1 MTASPSLWTSYNL
14 YSDEPPMEA
23 HRHLLQILRLLADLR
38 WHWRDRSD
46 YFASGNLTIY
56 YNPDRLKNRDFRGPD
71 FFVVRDCDP
80 NPNRLSWVVWTEGR
94 YPDFILEILSESTAK
109 VDRTTKKQLYQDTF
123 RTPEYFLVDLERPA
137 VEGYR
142 LQGGGYEAIAP
153 HAEGRVW
160 SEVLELY
167 LGVWGNQV
175 RFFTAEGGLVMSPEE
190 TALAAEQ
197 GRVAA
202 QRQQLL
208 LQQRIE
214 QERQQRA
221 QAQQQAE
228 RERQQR
234 EQAQQQAER
243 ERQQREQAQ
252 QQAERER
259 QRAEQLAAQLRA
271 LGIDPDRV

>member
-38 WHWRDRSD
+38 WHWRAIPD

-71 FFVVRDCDP
+71 FFVVRRCDP

-109 VDRTTKKQLYQDTF
+109 VDRTTKKRLYQDTF
-123 RTPEYFLVDLERPA
+123 RTPEYFLIEPETPT
-137 VEGYR
+137 VEGYG
-142 LQGGGYEAIAP
+142 LQDGVYEAIAP
-153 HAEGRVW
+153 NAEGRVW

-175 RFFTAEGGLVMSPEE
+175 RFFTAEGCLVMSPEE

-197 GRVAA
+197 GRIAA

-208 LQQRIE
+208 LQ
-214 QERQQRA
+214 ERVA
-221 QAQQQAE
+221 Q
-228 RERQQR
+228 ERQQR
-234 EQAQQQAER
+234 EQAQQQAAQ

-252 QQAERER
+252 QQAAQERQQREQAQQQAAQER